1 MHVIYKDCHLNI
13 QTTSNIAK
21 RFYTHSTSIFI
32 CKLMPMKAVK
42 TIVDPE
48 AFKILADESRRKIL
62 FLLRAKEMTVSQIA
76 HELNLTP
83 QTVYHH
89 IKKLVEGNMV
99 EVSREVRVDHLIE
112 SYYQATA
119 EVFHF
124 ALGKTTHSKEAL
136 EETIE
141 TTLKALNQI
150 GFKLKFDKKVVSEL
164 ADLKMELE
172 ECCGAKEYEDAIS
185 KLDDVDFF
193 TKQEIL
199 EFAGI
204 LSMSTEKIA
213 TQDKLQKKFSNLI
226 RSLNEQ

>member
-1 MHVIYKDCHLNI
+1 
-13 QTTSNIAK
+13 
-21 RFYTHSTSIFI
+21 
-32 CKLMPMKAVK
+32 MKAVK

-48 AFKILADESRRKIL
+48 AFKVLADESRRKIL

-89 IKKLVEGNMV
+89 IKKLVGGDMV

-124 ALGKTTHSKEAL
+124 ALGKSSHSKEAL

-141 TTLKALNQI
+141 TALKALGQI
-150 GFKLKFDKKVVSEL
+150 GFKLKYDKNEVSEL
-164 ADLKMELE
+164 ADLRLELE
-172 ECCGAKEYEDAIS
+172 ECCGAKEYEEAIS

-204 LSMSTEKIA
+204 LSMSTEKCA
-213 TQDKLQKKFSNLI
+213 TQDNIQKKFSDLL
-226 RSLNEQ
+226 RSFNKK